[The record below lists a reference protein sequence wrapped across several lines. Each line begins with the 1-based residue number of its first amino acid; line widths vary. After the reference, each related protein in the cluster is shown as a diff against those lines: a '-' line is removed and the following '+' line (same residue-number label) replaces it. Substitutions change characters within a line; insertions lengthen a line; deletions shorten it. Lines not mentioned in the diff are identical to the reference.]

1 MRIKNRNTEY
11 LKMVSVNKLLPRPL
25 ELSVKQYTHFMKG
38 QYDKNITPPQAKAM
52 QKAIVGICE
61 GIITETNEYVEL
73 LKNNGK

>member
-38 QYDKNITPPQAKAM
+38 QFDKNITLPQAKAM

-61 GIITETNEYVEL
+61 GIMKETNDYVEL

>member
-1 MRIKNRNTEY
+1 MRVKNRSTEY
-11 LKMVSVNKLLPRPL
+11 LKMVSVNKLLPRTL

-61 GIITETNEYVEL
+61 GIIAETNEYVEQI
-73 LKNNGK
+73 KNSRK

>member
-1 MRIKNRNTEY
+1 MRVKTRSTEY
-11 LKMVSVNKLLPRPL
+11 LKMVSVNKLLPRTL

-52 QKAIVGICE
+52 QKAIFEICE
-61 GIITETNEYVEL
+61 GIIKETSDYVEL